1 MSRSPDLQGKV
12 VIVTG
17 SSSGIGASIAR
28 RLSGLGARIVAN
40 SSRSAEAGEQL
51 AADLG
56 DCQYVQGD
64 VGDPDTAA
72 RLVETAVDR
81 WGQLDGLVNNAA
93 KTIAVPLHEIENV
106 TPEQF
111 GDVLR
116 VNLLGSFLMIQQA
129 LPHLRAAT
137 DGWIVNISSVAGIR
151 QVGSSLPY
159 AVSKAALN
167 HMTTIV
173 AKHAGG
179 GVRVNAIAPGLV
191 DTPWTESWQVQRDFV
206 AATTPMRRIA
216 TPEDI
221 ADACVSLI
229 SNRYITGQVITVD
242 GGLTLTT

>member
-1 MSRSPDLQGKV
+1 M
-12 VIVTG
+12 
-17 SSSGIGASIAR
+17 
-28 RLSGLGARIVAN
+28 
-40 SSRSAEAGEQL
+40 
-51 AADLG
+51 
-56 DCQYVQGD
+56 
-64 VGDPDTAA
+64 
-72 RLVETAVDR
+72 RLVAAAVGR
-81 WGQLDGLVNNAA
+81 WGRIDGLVNNAA
-93 KTIAVPLHEIENV
+93 RTIAVPLHEIENV
-106 TPEQF
+106 TPEQL

-116 VNLLGSFLMIQQA
+116 VNLIGSFLMIQQA
-129 LPHLRAAT
+129 LPHLRAAE

-167 HMTTIV
+167 HLTTIV

-191 DTPWTESWQVQRDFV
+191 DTPWTEGWQIQRDFV
-206 AATTPMRRIA
+206 VAAAPMHRIA
-216 TPEDI
+216 IPDDI

>member
-1 MSRSPDLQGKV
+1 MSSSPDLHGNV

-40 SSRSAEAGEQL
+40 SSTSAEAGEHL
-51 AADLG
+51 AAELG

-72 RLVETAVDR
+72 RLVDAAVGR
-81 WGQLDGLVNNAA
+81 WGRLDGLVNNAA
-93 KTIAVPLHEIENV
+93 KTITVPLHELEDV

-111 GDVLR
+111 SDVLR
-116 VNLLGSFLMIQQA
+116 VNLIGSFLMIRQA

-137 DGWIVNISSVAGIR
+137 DGWIVNISSVAGLR
-151 QVGSSLPY
+151 QIGSSLPY

-167 HMTTIV
+167 HLTTIV

-191 DTPWTESWQVQRDFV
+191 DTPWTESWQVQRELV
-206 AATTPMRRIA
+206 AATAPMRRIA
-216 TPEDI
+216 TSDDI

-229 SNRYITGQVITVD
+229 SNRYVTGQVITVD